1 MTGARIPAGEERGT
15 SRAFAWVVEWPGWC
29 RGTKDP
35 LLLPAALA
43 AVAPRYALVAAEAGL
58 DLGVDPER
66 LGPDDFAI
74 VETIGG
80 SASTDFGVPG
90 AVADDDRRPAS
101 AAEAARLA
109 RIVEAAWVIFDR
121 VVAGAPAELRKGPR
135 GGGRDRDKIVA
146 HCVSS
151 DSGYAAQIGVR
162 LPEPAPDDRPAVEA
176 ERRAIL
182 EVLGRPSD
190 GTPLAGR
197 RWPLRYAARRI
208 AWHALDHA
216 WEIEDK
222 SEPAA

>member
-1 MTGARIPAGEERGT
+1 MTRASIQAAEELGKT
-15 SRAFAWVVEWPGWC
+15 RAFAWVVDWPGWC

-35 LLLPAALA
+35 LLLPAALV

-58 DLGVDPER
+58 DLGVDPGH
-66 LGPDDFAI
+66 LGPEDFAI
-74 VETIGG
+74 IETVAG

-90 AVADDDRRPAS
+90 AVAEDDRRPAS

-109 RIVEAAWVIFDR
+109 RIVAAAWTIFDR
-121 VVAGAPAELRKGPR
+121 VVAGAPVELRKGPR
-135 GGGRDRDKIVA
+135 GGGRDRDKVVA

-151 DSGYAAQIGVR
+151 DSSYATQIGLR
-162 LPEPAPDDRPAVEA
+162 RPEPAPTDRPAVDA

-182 EVLGRPSD
+182 EILAQPSD
-190 GTPLAGR
+190 GSPLAGR
-197 RWPLRYAARRI
+197 HWPARYAARRI